1 MLNAQSLL
9 KNQKLTFLPACAA
22 WAADEAEEAPEPSA
36 ATAAAADEAVA
47 GYPEEAAAAG
57 AAEEAP
63 AAVAAAA
70 CGEAATAGL
79 RRHWCGRT
87 RPRRGRR
94 GGTARPSRDGAHNHW
109 GGLISYFNADRGGQA
124 YAYKPELP

>member
-57 AAEEAP
+57 AAVEGSLFQMINDFATTRKASWASGAMQ
-63 AAVAAAA
+63 AALYASCRVQMCRT
-70 CGEAATAGL
+70 CG
-79 RRHWCGRT
+79 W
-87 RPRRGRR
+87 RRGL
-94 GGTARPSRDGAHNHW
+94 ARPGLACLLVSYRTLAHA
-109 GGLISYFNADRGGQA
+109 GRGFA
-124 YAYKPELP
+124 H

>member
-36 ATAAAADEAVA
+36 ATAAADEAVA

-57 AAEEAP
+57 AADALLRAAP
-63 AAVAAAA
+63 DA
-70 CGEAATAGL
+70 CM
-79 RRHWCGRT
+79 
-87 RPRRGRR
+87 
-94 GGTARPSRDGAHNHW
+94 PSDT
-109 GGLISYFNADRGGQA
+109 S
-124 YAYKPELP
+124 